1 MLFPKSSGDI
11 NSFLIPWYEYLRDHG
26 GFAAVGDQ
34 IGDYTPMYYYF
45 LAALTYTKIP
55 VVIGIK
61 VFSGAFELI
70 SAFYVKA
77 ILDIEYRHTCR
88 PLLGFALTFLLPTAI
103 INSGAWGQCDGIYT
117 CFVIMS
123 LYYFQKGRDMISMAV
138 FGIAISIKLQ
148 AIFLIPFIVVM
159 VMRKKIRLR
168 CLLMIPVVYLV
179 AILPAVIAG
188 GDLIRLLTVYYTQ
201 AGQYPA
207 LNMSLPNVWTFL
219 DGVDP
224 HLLSSAGVI
233 FAGGGTLIMMYYC
246 TFGNPHP
253 NKVTVR
259 EAITIAALSC
269 FIVPYLLPHMHER
282 YYFCSDMMI
291 LLTALCFPKRIWLIA
306 TTQICSFIAIAG
318 YILGKERLD
327 MRIVAMIET
336 VNFIALFRA
345 LHEEFYASE
354 SQEVLMRFDTVV

>member
-1 MLFPKSSGDI
+1 MTRILERFYHNASGCFRTLRCFDCRDWLEVVFIVAVEACGALARIMLFPKSSGDI

-123 LYYFQKGRDMISMAV
+123 LYSRSEN
-138 FGIAISIKLQ
+138 
-148 AIFLIPFIVVM
+148 
-159 VMRKKIRLR
+159 RR
-168 CLLMIPVVYLV
+168 
-179 AILPAVIAG
+179 
-188 GDLIRLLTVYYTQ
+188 
-201 AGQYPA
+201 
-207 LNMSLPNVWTFL
+207 
-219 DGVDP
+219 
-224 HLLSSAGVI
+224 SAGSLHSI
-233 FAGGGTLIMMYYC
+233 QSC
-246 TFGNPHP
+246 TDKPQTCGIPA
-253 NKVTVR
+253 
-259 EAITIAALSC
+259 AI
-269 FIVPYLLPHMHER
+269 PPRR
-282 YYFCSDMMI
+282 YR
-291 LLTALCFPKRIWLIA
+291 TRRVK
-306 TTQICSFIAIAG
+306 
-318 YILGKERLD
+318 
-327 MRIVAMIET
+327 
-336 VNFIALFRA
+336 
-345 LHEEFYASE
+345 
-354 SQEVLMRFDTVV
+354 